1 MILLDTDILIDTALD
16 RSPHSEP
23 ATDLLDRIEYGAESA
38 FVAWHSISNFYYI
51 VAPARGGVSARDFI
65 VELTRFVS
73 VATTDT
79 EAIRYAVGLPMADFE
94 DAMQVAAARA
104 CGARH
109 IVTRNVRDYQRSP
122 IPAVDP
128 REAIRVLF

>member
-1 MILLDTDILIDTALD
+1 MILLDTDVLIDTALD
-16 RSPHSEP
+16 LSPHSQP
-23 ATDLLDRIEYGAESA
+23 AADLLDRIEYGAESA
-38 FVAWHSISNFYYI
+38 FIAWHSISNFYCI
-51 VAPARGGVSARDFI
+51 VAPVSGGASARDFI
-65 VELTRFVS
+65 VELTGFVS

-79 EAIRYAVGLPMADFE
+79 EAVRYAAGLPMSDFE

-128 REAIRVLF
+128 REAIRLLF